1 MSAVDG
7 ICLHQ
12 IVWALEKVKDNL
24 QEDLSEM
31 ESEADWKRLRKH
43 VDDIGQLITDIECA

>member
-12 IVWALEKVKDNL
+12 ITGALEKIKDNL
-24 QEDLSEM
+24 QEDLSKM
-31 ESEADWKRLRKH
+31 DTAADWSLLWKH
-43 VDDIGQLITDIECA
+43 IEHIEQLITDIECA

>member
-1 MSAVDG
+1 MSTVDG

-24 QEDLSEM
+24 QEDLPKM
-31 ESEADWKRLRKH
+31 DTAADWSLLWEH
-43 VDDIGQLITDIECA
+43 IEDIEQLITDINCA